1 MARRRYF
8 YPRGGGGEIIVS
20 ERFKQIC
27 ERHAVKNA
35 CFVPA
40 EEYSWDYYPHETK
53 DWPIRIYDETL
64 AVLRTMNKAGR
75 LDDYVRAMEEMRKY
89 VLRDPSSIGSRRC
102 GNVLRE
108 KSTP

>member
-53 DWPIRIYDETL
+53 D
-64 AVLRTMNKAGR
+64 
-75 LDDYVRAMEEMRKY
+75 
-89 VLRDPSSIGSRRC
+89 
-102 GNVLRE
+102 
-108 KSTP
+108 